1 MAIAPQPSILNMAW
15 ASNPSADKNV
25 IPDTMQVADMSNDAA
40 ASWSMGFPS
49 QTSLSQGQ
57 GGYYVSRQDVNG
69 ALNRLSEFAMYA
81 QSGAIYNWSASV
93 DYGVGAHVRGSDGVE
108 YIALANNG
116 PGVSSAVNPATDVS
130 YTTWKPYLRSI
141 ADFIYPVGSIY
152 MSLNNTSPSVLFGGT
167 WVQIAGK
174 FLLASGG
181 GYTKGDEGGNPGG
194 LHTLAS
200 AEMPQHAHTVTVQ
213 NSVGHTHDAT
223 SSDAGNHTHTVTVED
238 GGAHTHTI
246 SVTNGAQ
253 AAGAHSHTISVTG
266 GAQSAG
272 AHTHT
277 VARAAQT
284 ISVTTGGAGSHTH
297 TVTGPTS
304 ATTLSAAALSAGSHT
319 HARGTLNIKGT
330 FDADD
335 FTNDI
340 TKPSVTGAFG
350 YFKSET
356 RRDSEDGTNHGY
368 GISFNAANGWE
379 GSLANN
385 GSHTHDVKISKN
397 GLTMTVSTVAAHTHS
412 VSVTVPAQ
420 TLTAASNGA
429 HTHNLSGS
437 TASIAAHTH
446 NISGTTA
453 SGGTH
458 NHTASTGEAGNHSHT
473 ITVKTSGIH
482 THNVTVGTAGGN
494 TAFSI
499 MPPYLVVNV
508 WKRTA

>member
-116 PGVSSAVNPATDVS
+116 PGVSSSVNPATDVS

-141 ADFIYPVGSIY
+141 ADFIYPVGAIY

-181 GYTKGDEGGNPGG
+181 SYNTGDTGGNPGG

-200 AEMPQHAHTVTVQ
+200 AEMPQHAHTVAVQ
-213 NSVGHTHDAT
+213 NSVGHTHNAT

-238 GGAHTHTI
+238 GGVHTHTI

-253 AAGAHSHTISVTG
+253 ASGAHSHTISVTG

-297 TVTGPTS
+297 TVTGPSS
-304 ATTLSAAALSAGSHT
+304 ATTLSAASLVAGSHT
-319 HARGTLNIKGT
+319 HSRGTLNITGTMVGDNEMIASATGCFVDKG
-330 FDADD
+330 
-335 FTNDI
+335 
-340 TKPSVTGAFG
+340 SVTGKGAG
-350 YFKSET
+350 NDDVARKLQ
-356 RRDSEDGTNHGY
+356 
-368 GISFNAANGWE
+368 FNAADGWS

-397 GLTMTVSTVAAHTHS
+397 GLTMTASTVVAHTHS

-446 NISGTTA
+446 NLSGTTA

-458 NHTASTGEAGNHSHT
+458 NHTASTEEAGNHSHT